1 MTAIAGIEE
10 KLESADPEERR
21 RAAAEL
27 VDHGSDGAVRLLL
40 KALGDEDWRVRKEA
54 TAVATARAPSPAVLS
69 GLVDAL
75 GPGENVGLRNAAVE
89 ALAAYGKNAVHALSR
104 GLGSLDA
111 DGRKLAAEALGGS
124 GHSSALV
131 VLKTMLDDPDVNVRA
146 AATEAVARIGTTCLD
161 DAVALLQR
169 CLHADD
175 SFQRLTALDGL
186 NRLGVVLG
194 WERIEPMLDDPVL
207 EHSAWLAAGRSGD
220 ERAVPVLARA
230 LERARGSGWY
240 DTVSA
245 LVALL
250 GTDVHMRETVRAAFA
265 GLSAKMR
272 QRLLEEAGATQSDAL
287 DARRTALVLVGMLD
301 GDAAVELAVDAL
313 VDDRVAAEGEEAL
326 SLLGARAVP
335 LLMQRATDSRVAGR
349 GVYIEMLGRLADS
362 GTRAQAV
369 RAIRS
374 ALSDESFDVA
384 GAALTALAMI
394 GDESCVR
401 PVADWL
407 AREGAPARVRQA
419 AASALS
425 ELARRFPDVA
435 QSQAR
440 SATPEGP
447 DAHSAAVILAA
458 LGEPV
463 RDTLADDVGFL
474 SSVLSSDSSAARR
487 AALGALAALGSA
499 LGVEAVAFALTD
511 EELEVQLA
519 AVRALGRLRDE
530 SGGVA
535 GVEHL
540 LELVRTSDDQALV
553 AAAISALG
561 EAGDARAVS
570 VLRPLARNGDPM
582 SAVAAV
588 EALGRLRDPRRVD
601 ALIDALSH
609 PEVEVVKAA
618 LRVLT
623 DERDPRVG
631 AHLGAC
637 LDHEAWDV
645 RRLAADLLGRLG
657 GEPGMGLL
665 RAKLAGEEE
674 PLVKEAIQR
683 ALSKLEGIVPIRR
696 TTPPPGRVR

>member
-1 MTAIAGIEE
+1 M
-10 KLESADPEERR
+10 
-21 RAAAEL
+21 
-27 VDHGSDGAVRLLL
+27 

-54 TAVATARAPSPAVLS
+54 TSVATAMAPSPAVLS

-89 ALAAYGKNAVHALSR
+89 ALAGYGKNAVHALSR
-104 GLGSLDA
+104 ALGSLDA

-131 VLKTMLDDPDVNVRA
+131 VLKTMLGDPDVNVRA
-146 AATEAVARIGTTCLD
+146 AVTEAIAQSGTTCLD
-161 DAVALLQR
+161 DAVPLLQR
-169 CLHADD
+169 CLEADD

-186 NRLGVVLG
+186 NRLGVVLA

-220 ERAVPVLARA
+220 ERAAPVLARA

-245 LVALL
+245 LVDLL
-250 GTDVHMRETVRAAFA
+250 GADVDLRGTVRSALAN
-265 GLSAKMR
+265 LSPQVR
-272 QRLLEEAGATQSDAL
+272 ERLLEEASATQGDAL

-313 VDDRVAAEGEEAL
+313 VDDRVAAEGEQAL

-335 LLMQRATDSRVAGR
+335 LLIRRATDSRVPER
-349 GVYIEMLGRLADS
+349 GVFIEMLGRLADA

-369 RAIRS
+369 RAIRA

-425 ELARRFPDVA
+425 ELARRFPAVA
-435 QSQAR
+435 QSLAR
-440 SATPEGP
+440 GATPESP

-487 AALGALAALGSA
+487 AALDALAALGSA

-519 AVRALGRLRDE
+519 AVHALGRLRDE
-530 SGGVA
+530 SGGAA

-540 LELVRTSDDQALV
+540 LELVRAAEDQALV

-570 VLRPLARNGDPM
+570 VLRPLARSGDPM

-588 EALGRLRDPRRVD
+588 EALGRLHDQRRVD

-609 PEVEVVKAA
+609 PEAEVVKAA

-623 DERDPRVG
+623 DERDARVG

-657 GEPGMGLL
+657 GEPGMRLL
-665 RAKLAGEEE
+665 RAKLAGEDE

-683 ALSKLEGIVPIRR
+683 ALSKLEGVVPIRR